1 MILWLKYHGHPFDTS
16 VACRRDNSLWCKVQ
30 PGDFELWKI
39 GKNSRWII
47 TQDSL
52 DKYGV
57 GDFVLPKSREGLKI
71 WLDINHLRLGKRLG
85 FSECVYQIDEEM
97 GSKFWEYL
105 WVGYDLIDK
114 ISRK

>member
-1 MILWLKYHGHPFDTS
+1 MILWLKYHNHPFDTTI
-16 VACRRDNSLWCKVQ
+16 ACKGTKLWSKIQ
-30 PGDFELWKI
+30 PGDYELWEI

-47 TQDSL
+47 TQDDC
-52 DKYGV
+52 DKYAV
-57 GDFVLPKSREGLKI
+57 GDFVLPKSREDLKI
-71 WLDINHLRLGKRLG
+71 WLDVNHLRLGKRLG

-97 GSKFWEYL
+97 GHQFWKHL